1 MRKKKLL
8 FTPNLDFNPVFKEIP
23 KHKYHPS
30 TPHNFIK
37 LQRANTDPC
46 QQVNLY
52 KVIAISSS
60 ELNNCQQMDVYELVF
75 IG

>member
-1 MRKKKLL
+1 MRKKKIAGLPQIWIL
-8 FTPNLDFNPVFKEIP
+8 TLSLKKSQNTNVMHQPLIIP
-23 KHKYHPS
+23 LS
-30 TPHNFIK
+30 FS
-37 LQRANTDPC
+37 TDPC